1 MIRAA
6 STTTLAA
13 LSCLALASPLAAQPA
28 PGAAPP
34 AGTQA
39 ASPKPAQK
47 CLGDVRAFGKQ
58 MSKDGYWFGA
68 SDYGYG
74 YGYGYPVGG
83 YGYGLAGGAPAGSF
97 AGYGSARP
105 GYEIRTLAASA
116 TILGQMGQE
125 QPCQAVLATA
135 GAIYKRSV
143 ADLQNRGV
151 SGYDQPG
158 WQRRQ
163 IAAALPL
170 TGKDNAFRS
179 DQLIDNDV
187 VSPADET
194 LGSVHDLVTN
204 PQTGKVAYVIVSRGG
219 LFGIDA
225 SYVPVPW
232 ADFRISP
239 DSSLLVL
246 DSTKAVMAAA
256 PHVSDSQFNEPGQ
269 FGADSHKVD
278 AYWTLHVKAAS
289 AAN

>member
-1 MIRAA
+1 M
-6 STTTLAA
+6 
-13 LSCLALASPLAAQPA
+13 
-28 PGAAPP
+28 
-34 AGTQA
+34 
-39 ASPKPAQK
+39 
-47 CLGDVRAFGKQ
+47 RAFSKQ
-58 MSKDGYWFGA
+58 MAKDGYWFGM
-68 SDYGYG
+68 SNYGYG

-83 YGYGLAGGAPAGSF
+83 YGYGMLGAAPMGAS

-105 GYEIRTLAASA
+105 GYELRTLAASA

-125 QPCQAVLATA
+125 QACQAVLATA
-135 GAIYKRSV
+135 GTVYKHSA
-143 ADLQNRGV
+143 ADLRSRGA

-163 IAAALPL
+163 IAAALPV
-170 TGKDNAFRS
+170 TGKDNSFRS

-187 VSPADET
+187 VSPANET

-204 PQTGKVAYVIVSRGG
+204 PQTGKVAYVIIARGG

-232 ADFRISP
+232 ADFRMTP

-246 DSTKAVMAAA
+246 DSTKALMTAA
-256 PHVSDSQFNEPGQ
+256 PQVSDEQFNKAGQ
-269 FGADSHKVD
+269 FDPESKKVD
-278 AYWTLHVKAAS
+278 AYWAPRVKAAS